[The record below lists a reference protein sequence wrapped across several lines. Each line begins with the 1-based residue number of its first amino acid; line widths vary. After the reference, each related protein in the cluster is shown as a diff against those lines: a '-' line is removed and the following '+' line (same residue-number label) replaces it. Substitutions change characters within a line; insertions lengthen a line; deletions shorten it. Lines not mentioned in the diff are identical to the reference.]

1 MPKKIGYE
9 LKVKPMFKKASK
21 FEERWGEPA
30 YKIAERE
37 NVSTSTIHMRIRNY
51 GNPYQRKAK
60 PSKWEDKYGKTIVE
74 IAQDLLLSPQTV
86 SQREKTYGNPY
97 CEDKVKK
104 GGPNRN
110 KKTDKFK
117 NTKHWSELDQFKGD
131 IFWLMP
137 DHPDYDYERSKC
149 LLWDIDKHIALA
161 KEKADENN

>member
-1 MPKKIGYE
+1 MPNKTGFIKPNR
-9 LKVKPMFKKASK
+9 PMFKKPSK
-21 FEERWGEPA
+21 FETKWGKPA

-37 NVSTSTIHMRIRNY
+37 NVSTTTIHMRVKNY
-51 GNPYQRKAK
+51 GSPYQRKAK
-60 PSKWEDKYGKTIVE
+60 PNVWEAKYGKTIVE
-74 IAQDLLLSPQTV
+74 IAYDLLLSPQTV

-137 DHPDYDYERSKC
+137 EHPDYQQERDRA
-149 LLWDIDKHIALA
+149 LEWDCDTHIALA
-161 KEKADENN
+161 KAKAGV